1 MRAGASPH
9 SIVRG
14 VRHISTINPLVA
26 LVLGGDGVIVV
37 GCIVLIA
44 AAMAPEQSGTA
55 SPRVRPQSSKADD
68 VVRDAVRR
76 SPTVAALLA
85 GLDSSDLIV
94 LVDLVNDPGTFL
106 ARTAIIGATDQSR
119 FLHIALNSRLSAD
132 RMVELLGHEL
142 QHATEIADSPEIRD
156 DLGLA
161 RAYTRLGWQFES
173 GHFETDLARATE
185 QIVRF
190 ELHTGRESLRYKK
203 KD

>member
-1 MRAGASPH
+1 L
-9 SIVRG
+9 IVRRG
-14 VRHISTINPLVA
+14 QQISTINPPVA
-26 LVLGGDGVIVV
+26 LVLRGDGVIVV
-37 GCIVLIA
+37 GCIVFIA
-44 AAMAPEQSGTA
+44 AAMAPEQSSA
-55 SPRVRPQSSKADD
+55 VSPRVRPQSSKADE

-85 GLDSSDLIV
+85 GLDDSDLIV

-142 QHATEIADSPEIRD
+142 QHATEIADAPDIRD
-156 DLGLA
+156 DLTLA

-185 QIVRF
+185 QIVRL
-190 ELHTGRESLRYKK
+190 ELHAWRESPRYRK